1 MQCKGRFAIE
11 TSKRF
16 IVKKFFISYLFIF
29 MFLGAGISE
38 AQGFVDLSAGRTQR
52 VYGFDASYQ
61 TFKRKTKK
69 GEDYYRIT
77 VTVTN
82 EGNNWIHVFP
92 VAARRFRKNN
102 KTFLA
107 DFRFVNATGRGF
119 SATEGRLYPHPVYI
133 KVPIDIK
140 KNPPP
145 KDPKADQYNHY
156 MKTYVAG
163 IQVLNGQT
171 MTRSFNVRVRQGA
184 IPRVQVMIQ

>member
-1 MQCKGRFAIE
+1 M
-11 TSKRF
+11 
-16 IVKKFFISYLFIF
+16 KKVLISYFFI
-29 MFLGAGISE
+29 FLVFGTGSSF
-38 AQGFVDLSAGRTQR
+38 AQGYVELREGKTQSI
-52 VYGFDASYQ
+52 YGFDASYQ

-77 VTVTN
+77 VTITN

-92 VAARRFRKNN
+92 VATRRFAKNN

-119 SATEGRLYPHPVYI
+119 SSTNGKLYPQPLYI

-145 KDPKADQYNHY
+145 KNPKADPYDHY

-163 IQVLNGQT
+163 VQFLSGQT
-171 MTRSFNVRVRQGA
+171 MTRSFNVRVREGV
-184 IPRVQVMIQ
+184 IPRVQVLIQ